1 MERFFSQ
8 TFCVVGAI
16 IEKDG
21 KIVLVQESDAKRAD
35 HGKWNQPA
43 GWLDVG
49 ENPLQAVSREVEEE
63 TGFSFTPKAI
73 LGIYSLVREDISTPE
88 KGTPHAIKI
97 IFIGDTDFSN
107 PKALHDDVSNIKWF
121 GPEEIESM
129 DIDTLRDLDIK
140 KEVADYFQGQKFSLD
155 ILKHTLQ
162 AKK

>member
-1 MERFFSQ
+1 MERIFSQ

-21 KIVLVQESDAKRAD
+21 KIILVQESDAKRAD

-49 ENPLQAVSREVEEE
+49 ENPLEAVKREVEEE
-63 TGFSFTPKAI
+63 TGFNFTPRAI
-73 LGIYSLVREDISTPE
+73 LGIYSLVREDLNTPE
-88 KGTPHAIKI
+88 KGIPHAIKI

-107 PKALHDDVSNIKWF
+107 PKALHDDVSSTKWF
-121 GPEEIESM
+121 SPEEIEAM
-129 DIDTLRDLDIK
+129 NADTLRDADIK
-140 KEVADYFQGQKFSLD
+140 KEVSDYFNGLKFSLD

-162 AKK
+162 SKK